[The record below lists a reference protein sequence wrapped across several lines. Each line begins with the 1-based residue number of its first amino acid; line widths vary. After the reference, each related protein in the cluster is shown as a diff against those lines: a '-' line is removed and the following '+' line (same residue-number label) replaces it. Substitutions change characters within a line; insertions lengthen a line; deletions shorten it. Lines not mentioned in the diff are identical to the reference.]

1 MNATDTMSASG
12 GAAVLSGAMLSMD
25 VAEMVRRVPELAA
38 RADAAA
44 EIAAG
49 YRAAGIEPDAGSVA
63 DGIAAAGDGRFDYVP
78 PQSGIGVWLARRYV
92 DRKRWQPAVVA
103 ALLTLTIGFGGYY
116 FVYKPYR
123 MSQVEQAKLD
133 LEIRMPAQMDALYQT
148 IFEETKVQ
156 QASIEADQLRA
167 QGKAAAQ
174 KGDRDGAEAAIDGL
188 TGLRNTL
195 QLDYTLR
202 VVDGPDG
209 KWGFWNFPAD
219 NSDAANY
226 YLIVQAVDSN
236 GDPVSLPITDEQTR
250 QTDTVS
256 KWGLRVPI
264 EVYRAVES
272 DKQDNGVIEHNLLG
286 AKAFGFLE
294 PEYVVDVLDGTVTR
308 W

>member
-1 MNATDTMSASG
+1 MSTTDNLSASG

-25 VAEMVRRVPELAA
+25 VAEMVRRTPELATN
-38 RADAAA
+38 
-44 EIAAG
+44 
-49 YRAAGIEPDAGSVA
+49 AAGIQGAYRSAGIEA
-63 DGIAAAGDGRFDYVP
+63 DERGIAQGIAAAADGRFDYAP

-92 DRKRWQPAVVA
+92 DRKRWQPAA
-103 ALLTLTIGFGGYY
+103 IAFLLTLAIGFGGYY

-123 MSQVEQAKLD
+123 ISQVEQARLD
-133 LEIRMPAQMDALYQT
+133 LQMRMPAQMDALYQT

-156 QASIEADQLRA
+156 QASVEADELRA

-174 KGDRDGAEAAIDGL
+174 KGDRDGAQAAIDAL
-188 TGLRNTL
+188 ASLRDTL

-226 YLIVQAVDSN
+226 YLIVQAIDIN
-236 GDPVSLPITDEQTR
+236 GQALSLPITDEQTR
-250 QTDTVS
+250 RTETVS
-256 KWGLRVPI
+256 KWGIRVPI
-264 EVYRAVES
+264 EVYRSVES

-286 AKAFGFLE
+286 AKTFGFLE
-294 PEYVVDVLDGTVTR
+294 PQYAVDVLGGTVTR